1 MILLKTIA
9 ALSLGASFGA
19 TLRFLFEKYLNSV
32 FSNIHLGTLSANLL
46 GGFLIGIAFSFFAK
60 NPDIAPEWRIFVI
73 TGFLGGLTTFSSFSV
88 ETTVLL
94 QQGHYSSALLVIGLH
109 VVGSLILTA
118 CGFALFSLL
127 KM

>member
-1 MILLKTIA
+1 MIVLKTIA
-9 ALSLGASFGA
+9 SLSLGASFGA
-19 TLRFLFEKYLNSV
+19 PLRFLFEKYLNSV
-32 FSNIHLGTLSANLL
+32 FSNVHLGTLSANLL

-60 NPDIAPEWRIFVI
+60 NPNIAPEWRIFVI
-73 TGFLGGLTTFSSFSV
+73 TGFLGGLTTFSSFSA
-88 ETTVLL
+88 ETTILL

>member
-1 MILLKTIA
+1 MIVLKTIA
-9 ALSLGASFGA
+9 SLSLGASFGA

-60 NPDIAPEWRIFVI
+60 NPNIAPEWRIFVI

>member
-32 FSNIHLGTLSANLL
+32 FSCVHLGTLSANLL

-73 TGFLGGLTTFSSFSV
+73 TGFLGGLTTFSSFSA
-88 ETTVLL
+88 ETTILL

>member
-1 MILLKTIA
+1 MIVLKTIA
-9 ALSLGASFGA
+9 SLSLGASFGA

-32 FSNIHLGTLSANLL
+32 FSNVHLGTLSANLL

>member
-1 MILLKTIA
+1 MIVLKTIA
-9 ALSLGASFGA
+9 SLSLGASFGA

-32 FSNIHLGTLSANLL
+32 FSNVHLGTLSANLL

-60 NPDIAPEWRIFVI
+60 NPNIAPEWRIFVI
-73 TGFLGGLTTFSSFSV
+73 TGFLGGLTTFSSFSA
-88 ETTVLL
+88 ETTILL